1 MSVRASIRG
10 VYRDLKPIQR
20 RIADYLLSVDFEGLN
35 APIDEYA
42 RRIGASIAS
51 ISRFCARIGYDSFQ
65 KLKIGLSRE
74 VQAPEET
81 VLPIFAADDDPQ
93 LSIRKVFAEAVS
105 QPAGHRSRGELSGD
119 SVGGRADRPLASA
132 CTSSAWEAPAGWA
145 CSAEVMF
152 SGLGFNAKALSD
164 PYAMLLCAGHA
175 RKSHLVLGLS
185 HSGRTREVLQAVRTA
200 KARGAYTV
208 GITNYPRSPLAELVQ
223 TALLT
228 SCHEHRVHF
237 AQSNSMAAQLTLIR
251 ALYILVASRISP
263 EALQEVNRI
272 EQAVGQSLRLKTP
285 KATPKPHYKGV
296 KPIWKECMTP
306 SSSSTRW
313 TASI

>member
-1 MSVRASIRG
+1 MSVRTSIQG
-10 VYRDLKPIQR
+10 LYRDLRPTQR
-20 RIADYLLSVDFEGLN
+20 RIADYLLALDFDGLD

-42 RRIGASIAS
+42 RRIGTSIAS

-74 VQAPEET
+74 MQVPDDT

-93 LSIRKVFAEAVS
+93 LSIRKVFAEAIANLQATEAAVS
-105 QPAGHRSRGELSGD
+105 FPTLIAVAERIARSERLYFFGLGGSGGVSALS
-119 SVGGRADRPLASA
+119 
-132 CTSSAWEAPAGWA
+132 EM
-145 CSAEVMF
+145 MF

-164 PYAMLLCAGHA
+164 PYGMLLSAGHV
-175 RKSHLVLGLS
+175 RKSHLVFGLS
-185 HSGRTREVLQAVRTA
+185 HSGNTREVLEAVRAA

-223 TALLT
+223 AALVT

-272 EQAVGQSLRLKTP
+272 EQAVSQSLRLKT
-285 KATPKPHYKGV
+285 KK
-296 KPIWKECMTP
+296 KE
-306 SSSSTRW
+306 
-313 TASI
+313 